1 VASTSLTGGQIL
13 AFTNEIV
20 GFKSGL
26 ALSRDQMLGL
36 LPSDSNSIR
45 LLQVP
50 EETFVRLRIEEL
62 EALTTGLLYE
72 LGVID
77 TPEYGLPLLFGH
89 YLHDPERAPIAAEV
103 IQMWTAHL
111 SREIDAILAGRTER
125 SIDPTPFLNDAL
137 EKFGPLGAEI
147 AMETVQRM
155 IDYEKRSPWTE
166 MRVVEW
172 KDVQQLDELFESEN
186 LSTGHGKYFDQ
197 RFINY
202 LDKQFGDLAKIHWRK
217 FEGLAAEFLDR
228 SGFSIEIGAGRNDGS
243 IDIRA
248 WTRTE
253 SNEMPPTLLVQCKR
267 EKKKVGKVVVKALWA
282 DVHNEGAES
291 GLIVTSTSLSPG
303 AKTVCQSR
311 GYPIYAA
318 DRDTLKRWI
327 HAMRTPGSGL
337 FLGE

>member
-1 VASTSLTGGQIL
+1 MASTSLTGAQIL

-26 ALSRDQMLGL
+26 ALSREQMLGL
-36 LPSDSNSIR
+36 LPADSNSVR

-50 EETFVRLRIEEL
+50 EATFVRLRIEEL
-62 EALTTGLLYE
+62 EALTTELLYE
-72 LGVID
+72 LGVTD
-77 TPEYGLPLLFGH
+77 TPEYGSPLLLVP
-89 YLHDPERAPIAAEV
+89 YLHDPDRAPIAAEV
-103 IQMWTAHL
+103 VQMWTAHL
-111 SREIDAILAGRTER
+111 WQEIDAIKAGRAER
-125 SIDPTPFLNDAL
+125 TIDPTPFVNDAL
-137 EKFGPLGAEI
+137 QRFGRLGAEI
-147 AMETVQRM
+147 ALETVRRI

-186 LSTGHGKYFDQ
+186 LSTHHGKYFDQ

-202 LDKQFGDLAKIHWRK
+202 LDKRFDDVTKIHWRK
-217 FEGLAAEFLDR
+217 FEGLAAEFLER
-228 SGFSIEIGAGRNDGS
+228 AGFSIEIGPGRNDDGV
-243 IDIRA
+243 DIRA
-248 WTRTE
+248 WTG
-253 SNEMPPTLLVQCKR
+253 SASIEMPPTLLVQCKR
-267 EKKKVGKVVVKALWA
+267 EKKTVEKVVVKALWA
-282 DVHNEGAES
+282 DVHNEGADS

-303 AKTVCQSR
+303 AKSVCQSR

-327 HAMRTPGSGL
+327 QAMRTPGSGL